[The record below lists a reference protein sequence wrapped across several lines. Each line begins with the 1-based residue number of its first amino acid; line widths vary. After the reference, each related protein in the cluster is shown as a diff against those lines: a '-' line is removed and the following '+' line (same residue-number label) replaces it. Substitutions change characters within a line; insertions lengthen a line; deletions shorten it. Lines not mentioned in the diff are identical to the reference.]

1 MQKPFQLA
9 CVDRETK
16 YSILSEKINTFLT
29 CLAETIFFKNNTY
42 SQTCIYLGKRLKNNS
57 YKHKN

>member
-16 YSILSEKINTFLT
+16 YSILSKKINTFLT
-29 CLAETIFFKNNTY
+29 CLAETIFFKIIPILRHAY
-42 SQTCIYLGKRLKNNS
+42 I
-57 YKHKN
+57 